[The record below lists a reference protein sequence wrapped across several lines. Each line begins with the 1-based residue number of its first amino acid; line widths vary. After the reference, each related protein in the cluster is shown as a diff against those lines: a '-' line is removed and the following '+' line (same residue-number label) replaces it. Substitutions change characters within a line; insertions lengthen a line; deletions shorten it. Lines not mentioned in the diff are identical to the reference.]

1 MTTRT
6 ALGRLAET
14 AVADYLVA
22 AGYEVLARNLR
33 LGALELDV
41 VARRGPLVVVVEV
54 RTRGPGAL
62 EGPFESV
69 TPAKRARLR
78 RAVARLWRERLE
90 GMPEVRRVRI
100 DVAAVRFEAGQT
112 RVEYVEDA
120 MGEGMG
126 EGT

>member
-54 RTRGPGAL
+54 RTRRKGSL
-62 EGPFESV
+62 QRPFESV
-69 TPAKRARLR
+69 TYTKRLRLKRAVR
-78 RAVARLWRERLE
+78 RLWREQLAKMRD
-90 GMPEVRRVRI
+90 VQRVRI
-100 DVAAVRFEAGQT
+100 DAAAVSFEDGRT
-112 RVEYVEDA
+112 KVEYVEGA
-120 MGEGMG
+120 IE
-126 EGT
+126 